1 MKQLRSNRNYILYRT
16 EEKMYWVFRRKD
28 KKRSKLLTKD
38 EAESL
43 IIDEGFN
50 KECRTLEYL

>member
-1 MKQLRSNRNYILYRT
+1 MKQLRSNKNYILYRT

-28 KKRSKLLTKD
+28 KKKSKLLTKD

-43 IIDEGFN
+43 IIDEAFN
-50 KECRTLEYL
+50 KECKTLSYE